1 MKIKITFFLA
11 LFFSS
16 FFVQAE
22 DYLQDH
28 TGNKSAYTF
37 IDRLNNNLR
46 VCGFNIRSASRIDA
60 IQLKV
65 CDSATNTSSFLP
77 RRGGSSGYLNSFNLD
92 RDEYVTAINGYIGKK
107 DGDTRIFGLY
117 IVTNKKTSPL
127 YGSSTSSPFYYQA
140 PTDGKHSI
148 QGIVGWYKNE
158 LDSIGVFIS
167 DRTGI

>member
-1 MKIKITFFLA
+1 MKSKATLFLT
-11 LFFSS
+11 LFLMS
-16 FFVQAE
+16 FGVYAKN
-22 DYLQDH
+22 YLQDH
-28 TGNKSAYTF
+28 TGNRSANPFLDSLY
-37 IDRLNNNLR
+37 DSQR

-65 CDSATNTSSFLP
+65 CDIATGTSTYLP
-77 RRGGSSGYLNSFNLD
+77 RRGGSGGYMNSFNLE
-92 RDEYVTAINGYIGKK
+92 RDEYVTAVNGYIGKR

-117 IVTNKKTSPL
+117 IVTNKRTSQL
-127 YGSSTSSPFYYQA
+127 YGSSTDHPFYYQA

-158 LDSIGVFIS
+158 LDSIGVYIS